1 MLRTVN
7 TCNTAFGQG
16 LEFHFLST
24 NADCTESEYEKPIL
38 SVQKAKMSSIISEI
52 IDHEFIDIH

>member
-7 TCNTAFGQG
+7 TWNTAFCQG
-16 LEFHFLST
+16 LEFHFLSM
-24 NADCTESEYEKPIL
+24 NADCTESEFKKPIL

-52 IDHEFIDIH
+52 IIYEFIDIH